1 MAPWPADDGTMSEKK
16 LKIAG
21 EVDSYCT
28 KCKLDL
34 SHRIISMTG
43 DKPHQVE
50 CLTCRSHHLYRKPK
64 SAPPD
69 PSSKPSRASSSGA
82 SSGEKRAKTGSSV
95 SAKALAAAAAE
106 NARERTWEKVVSGKT
121 PADFKP
127 YRTTS
132 TFGYNDLIHHSK
144 FGDGY
149 VVVVHDGKKMDV
161 MFKDGVRTLACGLD
175 PT

>member
-1 MAPWPADDGTMSEKK
+1 MSEKK

-50 CLTCRSHHLYRKPK
+50 CLTCRSHHLYRRPK
-64 SAPPD
+64 SAPPE
-69 PSSKPSRASSSGA
+69 PSSKPTRSASAGSSSTG
-82 SSGEKRAKTGSSV
+82 RAKTGSSV

-106 NARERTWEKVVSGKT
+106 NARERTWEKIVSGKA

-127 YRTTS
+127 YRVTN
-132 TFGYNDLIHHSK
+132 TFAYNDLIHHSK

-149 VVVVHDGKKMDV
+149 VVQLLDGKKMEV